1 MVLFRFFFES
11 FRLTRPIEALPGP
24 VIRGVEF
31 LCFIKEFQLL
41 FQTFDGPFFFFKGF
55 AARTDRFVG
64 GKEDLL
70 LFFALQGLLSL
81 FLRTALALR
90 LFSFSFNRRLFS
102 LSTWTSS
109 SRDAVWACSSR

>member
-70 LFFALQGLLSL
+70 LFCPFKGCCRFFKDGIGFCGFFLL
-81 FLRTALALR
+81 FLK
-90 LFSFSFNRRLFS
+90 
-102 LSTWTSS
+102 
-109 SRDAVWACSSR
+109 

>member
-70 LFFALQGLLSL
+70 LFCPFKGCCRFFKDGLW
-81 FLRTALALR
+81 FLGVGLVVRKNSGILA
-90 LFSFSFNRRLFS
+90 
-102 LSTWTSS
+102 
-109 SRDAVWACSSR
+109 